1 MMTRQGVS
9 PRPSAAAI
17 LAGIGLLERREL
29 AAFIA
34 LLEAGGTVQ
43 LAKGAV
49 KDVARRLRL
58 MGDDGASGVLTLAAQ
73 LEMSGHCDDVL
84 RHRLWVALSTALVIP
99 TDITP
104 YSTRSAK
111 LSAAALAVRA
121 SERLSAAL
129 SVRSIPSSEPN
140 TKPGLAEQAGRE
152 VASLLKKGRDLL
164 RTPTALPFHELV
176 ERELLRL
183 FADEDLVNAA
193 MADADPDVAKSIRKG
208 HVAAQAALA
217 AGGSWIVF
225 AQVVGATGFAP
236 YILAAQASAWIPFVG
251 GPALVSFLAVLV
263 NPLTVFAGVGALAW
277 LGGSRI
283 ERVVQSQI
291 AARLCVLLAAQGTEK
306 SEAGMWVF
314 IGSMRRL
321 AGITTTE
328 LTHLS
333 VKEQKQ
339 QARRIGAIA
348 EHLGDLPG
356 HPAGCPPEPWDR
368 HALRP
373 GQNGYLVEASA
384 ISALTAGEM
393 LWHAVAIN
401 PDVIKAADF
410 SRAADLG
417 DPIAFAAHAQEFLVR
432 GADYSLRGYVAERL
446 VLNRLVADGHHVQ
459 LASTSNAPGL
469 DLIVDGAP
477 VQVKAGTEVGILVEH
492 FSKYPDI
499 PVVANA
505 SLAEEVQRLGE
516 PWAHLVATVPG
527 FELSTVEADIA
538 EALGHA
544 ISLVDPSVLD
554 LALASGLLRGGYE
567 VWRGAIP
574 VSDLPAWLVID
585 GAARGT
591 LGVVGGQAG
600 AWIGLVA
607 IGPAGALVLG
617 PAAAC
622 AALFGTGK
630 VKEHV
635 EAAMMRPWHDQ
646 LRLLSD
652 VLSGALRE
660 VLQRRVQ
667 LLRERRDWVSLI
679 DGGSEDLSE
688 WLHRRAED
696 DLLSAV
702 EALVDFDVPSRSSND
717 PAVLLVD
724 ASRIAPGDKTVLAA
738 VLQLELHLKARPKLN
753 DTLREQVRARWPGS
767 PRIRRETPTR

>member
-1 MMTRQGVS
+1 
-9 PRPSAAAI
+9 
-17 LAGIGLLERREL
+17 
-29 AAFIA
+29 
-34 LLEAGGTVQ
+34 
-43 LAKGAV
+43 
-49 KDVARRLRL
+49 
-58 MGDDGASGVLTLAAQ
+58 MGDEGATGVLAQAAQ
-73 LEMSGHCDDVL
+73 LEMSGHSDDVL
-84 RHRLWVALSTALVIP
+84 RHRLWAALSTALVIP

-129 SVRSIPSSEPN
+129 SVRPIPPSEPS
-140 TKPGLAEQAGRE
+140 TKPGLAEQAGKE

-183 FADEDLVNAA
+183 FADEDFVNAA
-193 MADADPDVAKSIRKG
+193 MADADPDVAKSIRMG

-225 AQVVGATGFAP
+225 AQVIGAAGFAP

-263 NPLTVFAGVGALAW
+263 NPLTVFVGVGALAW

-306 SEAGMWVF
+306 SEAGMWAF

-321 AGITTTE
+321 AGIATTE

-339 QARRIGAIA
+339 HARRMGAIA
-348 EHLGDLPG
+348 GHLGDLPG
-356 HPAGCPPEPWDR
+356 QPAGRPPEPWDR
-368 HALRP
+368 RALRP
-373 GQNGYLVEASA
+373 GRSGYLAEASA

-417 DPIAFAAHAQEFLVR
+417 DPVAFAAHAQEFLIR

-446 VLNRLVADGHHVQ
+446 VMDRLVADGHHVQ
-459 LASTSNAPGL
+459 LASESNTPGL
-469 DLIVDGAP
+469 DLVVDGAP

-492 FSKYPDI
+492 FSRYPDI
-499 PVVANA
+499 PVIANA
-505 SLAEEVQRLGE
+505 SLAEEAQRLGE
-516 PWAHLVATVPG
+516 PWADLVTTVPG

-538 EALGHA
+538 EAVGNA
-544 ISLVDPSVLD
+544 ISLADPSVFD
-554 LALASGLLRGGYE
+554 LAIASGLLRGGYE

-574 VSDLPAWLVID
+574 VNDLPAWLVID

-600 AWIGLVA
+600 AWVGLVA

-630 VKEHV
+630 VKEHL
-635 EAAMMRPWHDQ
+635 EAALMRPWHDQ
-646 LRLLSD
+646 LRLLTD
-652 VLSGALRE
+652 DLRGALRE

-667 LLRERRDWVSLI
+667 LLGERRHQVAPI
-679 DGGSEDLSE
+679 DGGSQSLSE
-688 WLHRRAED
+688 WLLRRAED
-696 DLLSAV
+696 DLVSAV
-702 EALVDFDVPSRSSND
+702 EALVDFDAPAAGSDD
-717 PAVLLVD
+717 PAVLLIE
-724 ASRIAPGDKTVLAA
+724 AARIAPGDKTVLAA
-738 VLQLELHLKARPKLN
+738 VRQLELQLEARPRLN
-753 DTLREQVRARWPGS
+753 DTLREQIREQWLGRRRV
-767 PRIRRETPTR
+767 RRETPTR